1 MSKNKFTPAQKIAKE
16 STIHFT
22 GMIYGQVIRYIF
34 IAILARTIGPK
45 YLGIYSL
52 GNSITQISQSI
63 GNAGLDIGIMRFVS
77 MHDSMDNSAEI
88 KRYIKSALRM
98 GFIFSML
105 IMITQIILAGWLT
118 NSIFKETVLL
128 KYILIAYAFS
138 LPFYVFIAI
147 AAAATRGYKLM
158 KYSVFVINILNP
170 TILLLTAL
178 ISYLLISQEMVILLP
193 VVVVGVIG
201 FLVISNLLNKISG
214 ISYKGIVSGKFDNAL
229 LKFSI
234 PLMFIAILGTMLHWM
249 DIMMLGYFTDAK
261 TVGLYHP
268 AIRTAGLQQGIL
280 SSFIGIFAPMFT
292 GYFSEENHEK
302 MSDIYKLVTR
312 WLLTIILPFAVV
324 VIIFSKNVM
333 LMFGDE
339 FINVAPS
346 LIILTIAMTIYSFL
360 GASSTALTV
369 TGFQRFNL
377 INAILA
383 LILNGILNII
393 LIPRYGIIGA
403 AWATFSSAIVVTIL
417 RVVEFWIFTKLHPFS
432 NKLFKSVL
440 SGLIVGLILL
450 LLKPFLS
457 NFHAAIVMLIAFA
470 IGLFSYS
477 IILLILG
484 FDEEDK
490 DFLHSIK
497 FLKNKVISR
506 TVQK

>member
-34 IAILARTIGPK
+34 IAILARTIGP
-45 YLGIYSL
+45 
-52 GNSITQISQSI
+52 
-63 GNAGLDIGIMRFVS
+63 
-77 MHDSMDNSAEI
+77 HDSMDNSAEI

-193 VVVVGVIG
+193 VVIVGVVG
-201 FLVISNLLNKISG
+201 FLAISNLLNKISG
-214 ISYKGIVSGKFDNAL
+214 ISYKGIASGKFDNAL

-312 WLLTIILPFAVV
+312 WLLTIILPFTLV

-333 LMFGDE
+333 LLFGDE

-346 LIILTIAMTIYSFL
+346 LIILTIAMAIYSFL